1 MRRIDE
7 SVLKKIDEHLNSR
20 YSARLARYGRD
31 PRTLGWD
38 TRANQ
43 AARFAVAL
51 QSVDFANKKV
61 LDVGCGLADFYTY
74 IRSQDIEVAGYIG
87 LDINGDLV
95 EEAKRQHPNGEFIVG
110 NLLTTDLTS
119 VAPDIVVMFGV
130 MNFRFSEV
138 DNEKFAW
145 NMLSRAYEL
154 AGECAV
160 ADMLSSVTDPDYTRE
175 SFVYYYETEKVLSWG
190 LELSANVQIRCD
202 YIPMSQK
209 ELKVIVRR
217 EPCG

>member
-154 AGECAV
+154 AGECVV

>member
-74 IRSQDIEVAGYIG
+74 IRSQGIKLADYVG

-119 VAPDIVVMFGV
+119 VTPDIVVMFGV

-154 AGECAV
+154 AGECVV
-160 ADMLSSVTDPDYTRE
+160 ADMLSTVTDPDYTRE
-175 SFVYYYETEKVLSWG
+175 SFVYYYEPWKVLSWG
-190 LELSANVQIRCD
+190 LELSPIVQIRHD
-202 YIPMSQK
+202 YAPIPQREQTLVVRK
-209 ELKVIVRR
+209 ESCK
-217 EPCG
+217 